1 MQVSYRYR
9 HLPGLYRTCRIP
21 FANTSLVPFQY
32 LHANTYNLQ
41 ANVFWPGTFWIPAHQ
56 YIHTLPVNIFWPDT
70 VLLSAYTYFLPA
82 NIFWPGTILPSTYRY
97 QHCTVKYLL
106 AQYHFA
112 LSIPVPASYWQISSG
127 PVPFCY
133 QRTGTSIV
141 PANIFWPS
149 TILPLAYRYRHL
161 TGKYLLAQYHFAL
174 SVPVP
179 TSYEKLSIGPVQI
192 CFQHT
197 GNNILHARLGI
208 GWARQQKFVT
218 QEYLMTS
225 LAKRVIS
232 LTKLNNITQ
241 RVMNANF
248 MKGSWMV
255 QWRVD
260 KILVMI

>member
-1 MQVSYRYR
+1 M
-9 HLPGLYRTCRIP
+9 
-21 FANTSLVPFQY
+21 
-32 LHANTYNLQ
+32 
-41 ANVFWPGTFWIPAHQ
+41 
-56 YIHTLPVNIFWPDT
+56 
-70 VLLSAYTYFLPA
+70 
-82 NIFWPGTILPSTYRY
+82 
-97 QHCTVKYLL
+97 
-106 AQYHFA
+106 
-112 LSIPVPASYWQISSG
+112 PVPASYWQISSG

-133 QRTGTSIV
+133 QHTGTCIV

-149 TILPLAYRYRHL
+149 TILPLVYRYRHL

-179 TSYEKLSIGPVQI
+179 ALYRQISSGPVPFCYQHAGTSIVPANIFWPSTILPLAYWYRHLTGKYLLVQYHFALSVPVPISYQKLSIGPVQI

-197 GNNILHARLGI
+197 SNNILHARLRI